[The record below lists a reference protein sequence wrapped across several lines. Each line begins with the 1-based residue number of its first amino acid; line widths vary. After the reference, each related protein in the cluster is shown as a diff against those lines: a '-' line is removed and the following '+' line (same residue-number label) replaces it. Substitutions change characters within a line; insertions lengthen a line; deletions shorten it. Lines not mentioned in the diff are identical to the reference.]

1 MMFQPQPPVVT
12 AGKVYCPSCTH
23 AVDARVVQKPRRAVV
38 EPGQRCPR
46 CSGSLDASHILQLS
60 LAA

>member
-1 MMFQPQPPVVT
+1 MMTFESKPVV
-12 AGKVYCPSCTH
+12 APGKVYCPSCTH
-23 AVDARVVQKPRRAVV
+23 TVDARVVQTPRRAVV

-46 CSGSLDASHILQLS
+46 CSGSLDAGYILQLS